1 MTDRYDYVI
10 VGGGTAACVL
20 AHRLTASGE
29 HTVLMLEAGGEPK
42 SLWINIPA
50 GFTRLL
56 NDPVYNWRFQSEPEA
71 GTLGRAISV
80 PRGKGLGGSSLI
92 NGMIYV
98 RGQMQDYDAWAA
110 LGAAGWSARDVAPY
124 FKRME
129 NYAGGGEHRGRDG
142 PMHITQVAER
152 HPLAD
157 AWLQA
162 AAQDGQGLN
171 PDYNGERQDGFG
183 YYQVTQKKGQR
194 WSVVDGYL
202 QPARQRKN
210 LTLQTAA
217 HVLKINVEAGRC
229 TGVTYRQGGR
239 AVTVQAT
246 REVILAAG
254 AVQTPQILEL
264 SGIGQPALLQSL
276 GIALVHAAP
285 RVGENYIDHFAT
297 RMNWRV
303 KNTLTL
309 NETAQGW
316 RVPLAAM
323 QYFTRRTGILTL
335 GTGLVHGFVKTRAEL
350 PTPDVQYF
358 FMHASYAN
366 AAVRKLDSAPGMTI
380 GVTGLRPTSQGSIHI
395 GSADPL
401 AAPVIRPN
409 FLATAEDR
417 HTLVEGMKTARRLV
431 GQPALADYIVSEMNP
446 GADVQSDD
454 QWLDFARGNGQ
465 TIYHPIG
472 TCRMGADSDDNAV
485 VDSRLRFK
493 GLAGLRIVD
502 ASVIPAMVSGNTQA
516 AVMMVAERG
525 ADLILADAKRP
536 APDRAP
542 ARAPADIAA

>member
-1 MTDRYDYVI
+1 MTTQYDYVI
-10 VGGGTAACVL
+10 VGGGTAACIL
-20 AHRLTASGE
+20 AHRLTTSGA

-42 SLWINIPA
+42 SMWINIPA
-50 GFTRLL
+50 GFTKLL

-71 GTLGRAISV
+71 NTRGRTISV

-92 NGMIYV
+92 NGMIFV

-110 LGAAGWSARDVAPY
+110 MGAVGWSAGEVAPY

-129 NYAGGGEHRGRDG
+129 TYKGGGEQRGSDG
-142 PMHITQVAER
+142 PMHVTQVAER

-162 AAQDGQGLN
+162 AEQDGQSLN
-171 PDYNGERQDGFG
+171 ADYNGERQDGFG
-183 YYQVTQKKGQR
+183 YYQVAQKNGQR

-202 QPARQRKN
+202 KPARQRKN

-217 HVLKINVEAGRC
+217 HVLKINVDAAHC
-229 TGVTYRQGGR
+229 TGVTYRKNGQEF
-239 AVTVQAT
+239 TVKAT

-276 GIALVHAAP
+276 GIAVVHAAP

-303 KNTLTL
+303 KNMQTL

-316 RVPLAAM
+316 RVPLAAL

-335 GTGLVHGFVKTRAEL
+335 GTGLVHGFVKTRADL

-395 GSADPL
+395 RSADPL

-409 FLATAEDR
+409 FLATTEDR
-417 HTLVEGMKTARRLV
+417 QTLVEGMKIARRLV

-446 GADVQSDD
+446 GVAVQTDG

-465 TIYHPIG
+465 TIYHPIA
-472 TCRMGADSDDNAV
+472 TCRMGADSDDSAV

-525 ADLILADAKRP
+525 ADLILEDAKRSVP
-536 APDRAP
+536 APTP
-542 ARAPADIAA
+542 ARAPAAVTA

>member
-20 AHRLTASGE
+20 ADRLTASGE

-42 SLWINIPA
+42 SMWINIPA

-56 NDPVYNWRFQSEPEA
+56 NDPFYNWRFQSEPEA
-71 GTLGRAISV
+71 GTRGRAISV

-110 LGAAGWSARDVAPY
+110 MGAAGWSARDVAPY

-129 NYAGGGEHRGRDG
+129 NYAGGGEQRGRDG
-142 PMHITQVAER
+142 PMHVTQVAER

-162 AAQDGQGLN
+162 AVQDGQGLN
-171 PDYNGERQDGFG
+171 PDYNGEQQDGFG
-183 YYQVTQKKGQR
+183 YYQVTQKKGRR

-202 QPARQRKN
+202 KPARQRKN
-210 LTLQTAA
+210 LTVQTAA
-217 HVLKINVEAGRC
+217 HVLKINVEAVRC
-229 TGVTYRQGGR
+229 TGVTYRQGGQTF
-239 AVTVQAT
+239 TVQAM
-246 REVILAAG
+246 REVIVAAG

-323 QYFTRRTGILTL
+323 QYFTRRTGVLTL
-335 GTGLVHGFVKTRAEL
+335 GTGLVHGFVKTRADL

-366 AAVRKLDSAPGMTI
+366 AAVRKLDNAPGMTV

-417 HTLVEGMKTARRLV
+417 QTLVEGMKIARRLV
-431 GQPALADYIVSEMNP
+431 GQPALAGYVVSEMNP
-446 GADVQSDD
+446 GSDVQGDD

-465 TIYHPIG
+465 TIYHPVG
-472 TCRMGADSDDNAV
+472 TCRMGAASDDNAV
-485 VDSRLRFK
+485 VDTHLRFK

-525 ADLILADAKRP
+525 ADLILADAQRS
-536 APDRAP
+536 APVSQLVRAP
-542 ARAPADIAA
+542 AGLTA